1 MTDEEHTKGKD
12 TIYDSEEEERQEVQ
26 MDTGIDSGTLA
37 IFQASAEANTRINI
51 LRRITL
57 DSKDAVPVKTICQ
70 IFDWKVPEAAKRR
83 KMDRSKVVDLF
94 KSGKSPKQIATM
106 FGTDE
111 MSIREVL
118 KAMNL
123 IDQGTTI

>member
-12 TIYDSEEEERQEVQ
+12 TVYGYEKEEGEETQ

-70 IFDWKVPEAAKRR
+70 IFDWRVPEAAKR
-83 KMDRSKVVDLF
+83 KKIDRAKIVDLY
-94 KSGKSPKQIATM
+94 KSGKKPSQIATM
-106 FGTDE
+106 YGTDE

>member
-1 MTDEEHTKGKD
+1 
-12 TIYDSEEEERQEVQ
+12 

-57 DSKDAVPVKTICQ
+57 DSKDTVPVKTICQ

-83 KMDRSKVVDLF
+83 KMDKAKVVELY
-94 KSGKSPKQIATM
+94 KTGKSPKQIATM